1 MNGMA
6 NAIGMVELT
15 SIARG
20 IETSDFMVKAAQV
33 ELIRSST
40 VCPGKY
46 IIIIAG
52 DTGDVKASMA
62 EGIRQGGESVVNTL
76 LLPNAHPQLIP
87 AISMT
92 TQPPAGG
99 AVGVLGA
106 ALVLL
111 PDLVPYAMSRI
122 ESWQNPWLD
131 AQGDGHQ
138 IIQSMYAIGSG
149 GAAGLG
155 LGSSRQKHL
164 FVPEPQND
172 FIFSIVCEELGFV
185 GACAVVGLFVLL
197 LCRGIVIA
205 AHAPDRFGA
214 LLVVGF
220 VVQVALQA
228 VLNVAVVTNTI
239 PNTGIS
245 LPFFSSGGTSLMML
259 LGEMGV
265 VLRVSRYEA

>member
-1 MNGMA
+1 MA

-99 AVGVLGA
+99 AVGVLEFYSIASA
-106 ALVLL
+106 AKAANVTLIEV
-111 PDLVPYAMSRI
+111 RI
-122 ESWQNPWLD
+122 
-131 AQGDGHQ
+131 G
-138 IIQSMYAIGSG
+138 YAIGG
-149 GAAGLG
+149 
-155 LGSSRQKHL
+155 K
-164 FVPEPQND
+164 
-172 FIFSIVCEELGFV
+172 GFV
-185 GACAVVGLFVLL
+185 TLTGDVGAVREAV
-197 LCRGIVIA
+197 A
-205 AHAPDRFGA
+205 AASRDA
-214 LLVVGF
+214 ELLV
-220 VVQVALQA
+220 
-228 VLNVAVVTNTI
+228 
-239 PNTGIS
+239 
-245 LPFFSSGGTSLMML
+245 GTSVIPRPAQQVFQSL
-259 LGEMGV
+259 L
-265 VLRVSRYEA
+265 